1 METIKELADLRSFIQ
16 KKIDETEKKISELE
30 SDLETLKRALKS
42 IDELLVKESFKP
54 AIEVASKKKV
64 AAVEETVPSKLIS
77 KDGKPLADLNITDT
91 EIVVTPLSEL
101 PLDLRAGPLNRFLI
115 NRVLL
120 SMQKEDIEKARKGLI
135 LEDEILDYEINA
147 KDNKIQRIV
156 IKNYRTPQRLKRIIS
171 ALRWTINEMVFPKK

>member
-54 AIEVASKKKV
+54 AIEVASKEKG
-64 AAVEETVPSKLIS
+64 AAGEETVPSKLIS
-77 KDGKPLADLNITDT
+77 KDGKPLADLKITDT
-91 EIVVTPLSEL
+91 EIVVIPLSEL

-120 SMQKEDIEKARKGLI
+120 SMQKEDIEKARKGVI

-156 IKNYRTPQRLKRIIS
+156 IKNYRTPQRLKRIVS
-171 ALRWTINEMVFPKK
+171 ALRWTINEMAYSKK

>member
-1 METIKELADLRSFIQ
+1 METIKELADLRAFIQ
-16 KKIDETEKKISELE
+16 KKIDETEKKLNDLE

-42 IDELLVKESFKP
+42 IDELLLKESFKP
-54 AIEVASKKKV
+54 AIEVASKERTST
-64 AAVEETVPSKLIS
+64 EEEKLPSKLIS
-77 KDGKPLADLNITDT
+77 KDGKSLADLKITDT
-91 EIVVTPLSEL
+91 EIIITPLSEI

-120 SMQKEDIEKARKGLI
+120 SMQKEDIEKARKGTI

-156 IKNYRTPQRLKRIIS
+156 IKNYRTQQRLKRIIS
-171 ALRWTINEMVFPKK
+171 ALRWTINEMVYSKK